1 MMIGWQKPGGL
12 DSNSLAE
19 KEKAQVDLKT
29 REGQDY
35 TKGGKL
41 PNKKEMWIVYA
52 ILIFVALFILSAIF
66 Q

>member
-1 MMIGWQKPGGL
+1 MIGWQKPGGL

-19 KEKAQVDLKT
+19 KEKVQVDLKT

-52 ILIFVALFILSAIF
+52 ILILVLLFMISAF
-66 Q
+66 FN